1 MGTVFLQGDP
11 PYELLATRAGT
22 AIAQGES
29 VRLTLPVFVPGL
41 PQQEQEIELVL
52 RFGHAFR
59 LSSLLREAA
68 IEARK
73 QAKEGDE

>member
-1 MGTVFLQGDP
+1 MGTVVFQGDP
-11 PYELLATRAGT
+11 PFELVTTRAGA
-22 AIAQGES
+22 AIAQGET
-29 VRLTLPVFVPGL
+29 VRVTLPVFVPG
-41 PQQEQEIELVL
+41 PQQHEQEIELVL

-73 QAKEGDE
+73 QAKEGED

>member
-1 MGTVFLQGDP
+1 MGTVILQGDP
-11 PYELLATRAGT
+11 PYELLVTRPGT

-29 VRLTLPVFVPGL
+29 VRVTLPVFVPG
-41 PQQEQEIELVL
+41 PEQHEQEIDLVL

-59 LSSLLREAA
+59 LIGDLREAA

-73 QAKEGDE
+73 QARETDS

>member
-1 MGTVFLQGDP
+1 MGTVIFQGESP
-11 PYELLATRAGT
+11 FELTATRAGE

-29 VRLTLPVFVPGL
+29 VRVTLPVFVPGL
-41 PQQEQEIELVL
+41 QQHEQEIELVL

-59 LSSLLREAA
+59 LSAELQKAA

-73 QAKEGDE
+73 QAQEGSE

>member
-1 MGTVFLQGDP
+1 MGTVILQGNP
-11 PYELLATRAGT
+11 PYELLVTRPGT

-29 VRLTLPVFVPGL
+29 VRVTLPVFVPGL

-59 LSSLLREAA
+59 LVAVVRDAA
-68 IEARK
+68 IAARQEA
-73 QAKEGDE
+73 QEGDE